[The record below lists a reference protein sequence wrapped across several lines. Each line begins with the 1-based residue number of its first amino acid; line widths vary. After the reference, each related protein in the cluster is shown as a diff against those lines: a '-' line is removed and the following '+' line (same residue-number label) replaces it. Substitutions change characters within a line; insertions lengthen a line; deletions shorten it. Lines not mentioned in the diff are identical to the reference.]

1 MEAKMI
7 IGIPLKNF
15 GKAYTRLKHVL
26 TKDARS
32 NLSKALLVNI
42 VNSFKVTNS
51 EIYLITKDS
60 EAIEF
65 AESLNI
71 LSYVSDTS
79 GLNEEV
85 QSFMEK
91 FYQESTPWCIV
102 HSDLPYINKFY
113 AKQLFSDI
121 KHYDFIASRS
131 EDNGT
136 PIIGG
141 VKKLNKFHY
150 GKNSFTLH
158 QKEVAK
164 SNSELS
170 IIFSRE
176 LSFEIDTED
185 NYLSFKQQLPNW
197 FKRK

>member
-15 GKAYTRLKHVL
+15 REAYTRLKHVL
-26 TKDARS
+26 TEEGRS
-32 NLSKALLVNI
+32 NLTKALLVNI
-42 VNSFKVTNS
+42 VNSFKVTDS
-51 EIYLITKDS
+51 DIYLITKDT

-65 AESLNI
+65 AKSLNI
-71 LSYVSDTS
+71 LSYSSDVT
-79 GLNEEV
+79 GLNGEV
-85 QSFMEK
+85 QSFVD
-91 FYQESTPWCIV
+91 STYHTNSPWCIV

-113 AKQLFSDI
+113 AKQLVNDI
-121 KHYDFIASRS
+121 KHHDFIASRS

-150 GKNSFTLH
+150 GINSFTLH

-164 SNSELS
+164 RDSELS

-197 FKRK
+197 FK